1 MTVLTIAA
9 CACGSS
15 PRGSEPSVL
24 AVGTDPIALYVV
36 NDGKVE
42 EQRSGIAPAWSP
54 DGRQLAYGGDYDGSV
69 WVDDRSYPVGDIATG
84 GPEWTPDGRFLLYE
98 RGGIRLLDTAT
109 GTEELVAPGTWPA
122 LSPDGHTVAYLRY
135 KRKKGTTDPIASTL
149 QVVELAG
156 GEARVLARTTGPP
169 FGPHFESRPQWFA
182 DGSAVAVARRI
193 TQEGTWA
200 VERVGLDGTRED
212 IVPEIGEEFALSP
225 DGRLIAYQLT
235 EYRIALGVAEV
246 GTSGNVYQL
255 GKLVPKASLGLRN
268 FGGLTWSPDGQ
279 EIAFY
284 LSSGSGEIMRVYA
297 LEATTGETRRLA
309 EIEQAAYAELAWKPD
324 P

>member
-54 DGRQLAYGGDYDGSV
+54 DGRQLAYGGDYDGNV
-69 WVDDRSYPVGDIATG
+69 WVDERSYPVGDIASL
-84 GPEWTPDGRFLLYE
+84 EWTPDGRFLLYE
-98 RGGIRLLDTAT
+98 RGGIRLLDTIT
-109 GTEELVAPGTWPA
+109 GTEELVAPGTQPA
-122 LSPDGHTVAYLRY
+122 LSPDGRTVAYLRY
-135 KRKKGTTDPIASTL
+135 EKQKGTGNPIASTL

-156 GEARVLARTTGPP
+156 GEPRVLARTNGPP
-169 FGPHFESRPQWFA
+169 FGPHFESRPEWFA

-200 VERVGLDGTRED
+200 VERVGLNGTRED

-235 EYRIALGVAEV
+235 EYRVALGVAAV

-255 GKLVPKASLGLRN
+255 GKLVPKASLGSRN
-268 FGGLTWSPDGQ
+268 LGGLTWSPDGQ

-309 EIEQAAYAELAWKPD
+309 EIEQAAYADLAWKPD

>member
-15 PRGSEPSVL
+15 PRGSELSVL

-36 NDGKVE
+36 NDDKVE

-54 DGRQLAYGGDYDGSV
+54 DGRHLAYGGDYDGNV
-69 WVDDRSYPVGDIATG
+69 WVDDRSYPVGDIASL
-84 GPEWTPDGRFLLYE
+84 EWTPDRRFLLYE

-122 LSPDGHTVAYLRY
+122 LSPNGHTVAYLRY

-156 GEARVLARTTGPP
+156 GEPRVLARTTGPP
-169 FGPHFESRPQWFA
+169 FGPHFRVTPSVVRRRKRRRRRAA
-182 DGSAVAVARRI
+182 DHPGGHV
-193 TQEGTWA
+193 G

-235 EYRIALGVAEV
+235 EYHVALGVAAV

-255 GKLVPKASLGLRN
+255 DKLVPKASLGLRN

-284 LSSGSGEIMRVYA
+284 LSCGSGEIMRVYA

-309 EIEQAAYAELAWKPD
+309 EIEQAAYADPAWKPD